1 MSSAAAVQQEM
12 YAFGFVLN
20 ASFSMHCIYVPL
32 IQEFDEETLMV
43 STVYSKVEP
52 EAATL

>member
-1 MSSAAAVQQEM
+1 MSSAAAVQPEM
-12 YAFGFVLN
+12 YAYKFVLN
-20 ASFSMHCIYVPL
+20 ASFSMHCTYVPL
-32 IQEFDEETLMV
+32 IQEFEGETFMV